1 MKLCAHCGQA
11 IVVTLAPK
19 VYPAANANNALPL
32 EVYTAIGPNVAGGA
46 YIKLDIRD
54 YVVYAAR
61 AIFVLLALTASL
73 SFADAPAPSPKPQRP
88 RAVAT
93 PQPSPTPPEPFDLA
107 PVDAPGEP
115 QPDSTPAPS
124 PSPSPIPLT
133 PVEEANDR
141 GFEYDVQAGALMT
154 VTGEAGTDI
163 TPTLWINTSGPLALG
178 SERSWGRVG
187 ARLGLS
193 TAPGETQ
200 IDLSSLNYKAAEVGL
215 WAGYIIGRRRDVETT
230 LVIEG
235 DFASRIKG
243 TTEPAPGTRLARAAG
258 LGVRF
263 DARESNASMT
273 LLGGFD
279 ESTASCVSTAVCTGV
294 HSGFA
299 FMIYGQLPIVRGAVL
314 LTGDC
319 SLSIGGDATWLTRRD
334 ILRLGLVIDPV
345 QAVKVLRGEK

>member
-1 MKLCAHCGQA
+1 
-11 IVVTLAPK
+11 
-19 VYPAANANNALPL
+19 
-32 EVYTAIGPNVAGGA
+32 
-46 YIKLDIRD
+46 
-54 YVVYAAR
+54 
-61 AIFVLLALTASL
+61 
-73 SFADAPAPSPKPQRP
+73 
-88 RAVAT
+88 
-93 PQPSPTPPEPFDLA
+93 
-107 PVDAPGEP
+107 
-115 QPDSTPAPS
+115 
-124 PSPSPIPLT
+124 LT

-163 TPTLWINTSGPLALG
+163 DPTLWISASGPLALG

-200 IDLSSLNYKAAEVGL
+200 IDLTSLNYRAAEVGL

-230 LVIEG
+230 VVVEG

-243 TTEPAPGTRLARAAG
+243 TTQPAPGQRLARAAG

-279 ESTASCVSTAVCTGV
+279 ESTASCASTAVCTGF
-294 HSGFA
+294 HSGFS
-299 FMIYGQLPIVRGAVL
+299 FIVYGQLPIVRGAVL

-319 SLSIGGDATWLTRRD
+319 SLSIGGSATWLTRRD
-334 ILRLGLVIDPV
+334 ILRFGIVVDPV

>member
-1 MKLCAHCGQA
+1 MDDDVRPVKLCAHCGQA
-11 IVVTLAPK
+11 IV
-19 VYPAANANNALPL
+19 
-32 EVYTAIGPNVAGGA
+32 GPVWPPPVIVEYVPSNKPAGGYDPA
-46 YIKLDIRD
+46 RLGVFI
-54 YVVYAAR
+54 VHAAR
-61 AIFVLLALTASL
+61 AVVLLFVLAGLGY
-73 SFADAPAPSPKPQRP
+73 ADAPAPAPKKAAQPK
-88 RAVAT
+88 
-93 PQPSPTPPEPFDLA
+93 PSPTPVPFDLA
-107 PVDAPGEP
+107 PVDVPGEP
-115 QPDSTPAPS
+115 QPDTPAPAPS
-124 PSPSPIPLT
+124 PSPTPPPLT
-133 PVEEANDR
+133 PIAEANDR

-163 TPTLWINTSGPLALG
+163 DPTIWINASGPLALG

-193 TAPGETQ
+193 TAPGETA
-200 IDLSSLNYKAAEVGL
+200 IDLTSLNYRAAEVGL
-215 WAGYIIGRRRDVETT
+215 WAGYIVGRRRDVETT
-230 LVIEG
+230 LVLEG

-243 TTEPAPGTRLARAAG
+243 TTQPAPGSRLARAAG

-279 ESTASCVSTAVCTGV
+279 ESTASCVSTAVCTGF

-299 FMIYGQLPIVRGAVL
+299 FVIYGQLPIVRGAVL

-319 SLSIGGDATWLTRRD
+319 SLSIGGGASWLTRRD
-334 ILRLGLVIDPV
+334 ILRFGLVVDPV